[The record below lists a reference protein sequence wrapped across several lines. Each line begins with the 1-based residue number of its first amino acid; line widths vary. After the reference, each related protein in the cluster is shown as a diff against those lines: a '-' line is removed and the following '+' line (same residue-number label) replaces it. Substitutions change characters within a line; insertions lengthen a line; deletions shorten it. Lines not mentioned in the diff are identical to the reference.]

1 MNFEFFARQL
11 ARNTDRIES
20 LVEGVTSEEAVWRPD
35 SESWSI
41 VEVINH
47 LYDEE
52 REDFRVRLN
61 IILHSPEKPLPDI
74 DPQGWVV
81 VRKYNERD
89 LKRSLKAFLEERNS
103 SLQWL
108 NSLEEPN
115 WSASYE
121 MPWGAI
127 RAGDMFAAWV
137 THDHLHMRQLVEIH
151 RAYTELMAEP
161 YSLRYAGDWGE

>member
-1 MNFEFFARQL
+1 MNFEFFIRQL
-11 ARNTDRIES
+11 TSNADRIES
-20 LVEGVTSEEAVWRPD
+20 LVEGVTSQEAVWRPD
-35 SESWSI
+35 IDSWSV

-61 IILHSPEKPLPDI
+61 IILHSPEKPLPEI
-74 DPQGWVV
+74 DPEGWVIQ
-81 VRKYNERD
+81 RKYRERD
-89 LKRSLKAFLEERNS
+89 LERSLKNFLEERKS

-108 NSLEEPN
+108 NTLEGPD

-121 MPWGAI
+121 MPFGPI
-127 RAGDMFAAWV
+127 RAGDMFAAWA

-151 RAYTELMAEP
+151 RAYMEFMADP
-161 YSLRYAGDWGE
+161 YSLRYAGVW